1 MKRILIPVL
10 ICLLACNNR
19 NQNPSNSSSNT
30 LTNSTDKHINAVDT
44 LKKLNDIKMALLD
57 ARTEKANIFLGEP
70 DKTGTLVLGRS
81 EYRIYYNRVND
92 GEKVKNLVLI
102 IGDSNG
108 DYANYTIKDI
118 MAVSYGARAHYG
130 YHWIKLEHGR
140 LTSNCTTFTIDN

>member
-1 MKRILIPVL
+1 MKKFLIPIL
-10 ICLLACNNR
+10 LCLLACSNR
-19 NQNPSNSSSNT
+19 NQHPKTPMDSVASAAKKSINP
-30 LTNSTDKHINAVDT
+30 IDT

-70 DKTGTLVLGRS
+70 DKIGTLVLGRS
-81 EYRIYYNRVND
+81 EYRIYYDRVND
-92 GEKVKNLVLI
+92 GNKVKNLVLI

-118 MAVSYGARAHYG
+118 MAVNYGARAHYG